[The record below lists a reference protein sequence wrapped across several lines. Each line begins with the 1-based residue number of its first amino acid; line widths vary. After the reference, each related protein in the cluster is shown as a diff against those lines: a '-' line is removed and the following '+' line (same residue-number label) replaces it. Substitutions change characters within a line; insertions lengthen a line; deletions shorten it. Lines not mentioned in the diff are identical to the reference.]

1 VLEGNVLAQDC
12 RRLVVNHEFSVA
24 VAVCLVQWQIWP
36 VHPTHPP
43 TLHTDVKN
51 PNPVFAE
58 LAAIPI
64 TSLIKRIE
72 DAERNRKESEEALS
86 REQERSKE
94 LEIRWKALCNKKEK
108 VRLSAA
114 LLCIPGAHRK
124 SHGKS
129 STFCE
134 QK

>member
-1 VLEGNVLAQDC
+1 MNSAEPQQFVL
-12 RRLVVNHEFSVA
+12 FSGRFGQYIPHT
-24 VAVCLVQWQIWP
+24 L
-36 VHPTHPP
+36 P

-94 LEIRWKALCNKKEK
+94 LEIRWKALCSKKEK

-114 LLCIPGAHRK
+114 LLCLPG
-124 SHGKS
+124 
-129 STFCE
+129 
-134 QK
+134 